1 MFGKKKPELF
11 MGLTEE
17 EIYERQIFILDVVE
31 TVGLTDEE
39 HAALITA
46 VQTMVAIRDALANGG
61 KIDWK
66 AWNA

>member
-1 MFGKKKPELF
+1 MFGKKNPEKF

-17 EIYERQIFILDVVE
+17 ELYERQIAVLDVIE
-31 TVGLTDEE
+31 TVGMTDEE

-46 VQTMVAIRDALANGG
+46 VQTMVAVRDALANGG